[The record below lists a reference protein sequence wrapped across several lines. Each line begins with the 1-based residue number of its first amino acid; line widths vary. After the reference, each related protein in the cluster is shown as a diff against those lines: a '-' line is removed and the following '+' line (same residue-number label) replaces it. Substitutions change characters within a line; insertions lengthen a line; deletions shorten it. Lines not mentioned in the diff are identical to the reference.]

1 MHHASLVSHSGSKIP
16 FIFPD
21 PHWASQIL
29 CHHDQIPKDVINR
42 CYEEGGTL
50 QFFISYLSF
59 ICSQKVYRG
68 C

>member
-1 MHHASLVSHSGSKIP
+1 MHHACLVSHSGSKIP

-29 CHHDQIPKDVINR
+29 FRHDQIPKDVINR

-50 QFFISYLSF
+50 QFFI
-59 ICSQKVYRG
+59 
-68 C
+68 